1 MRCNICHAN
10 LILII
15 NAKTQARKGLILCNF
30 TNGINALKK
39 HVYANHCVIAKI
51 FKEEINNLSK
61 ESFEI
66 EPTKK
71 WPHANGTTISKF
83 FIAKDSYKKDDVQQK

>member
-1 MRCNICHAN
+1 
-10 LILII
+10 
-15 NAKTQARKGLILCNF
+15 
-30 TNGINALKK
+30 
-39 HVYANHCVIAKI
+39 VIAKI